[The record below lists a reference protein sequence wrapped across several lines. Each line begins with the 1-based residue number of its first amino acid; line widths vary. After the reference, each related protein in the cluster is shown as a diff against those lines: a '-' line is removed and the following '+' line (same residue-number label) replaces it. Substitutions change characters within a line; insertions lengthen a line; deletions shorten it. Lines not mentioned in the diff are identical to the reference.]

1 MHTKIE
7 ILPANDCGNS
17 GRGDADYYADD
28 ADADFDGDATDV
40 SDTGTDAVHHQLS
53 LNGSGMV
60 GKGRVWFGCILGVFV
75 PGRSVQW
82 KLYNNCTTRRK
93 Q

>member
-1 MHTKIE
+1 MKIE
-7 ILPANDCGNS
+7 ILLANDCGDS
-17 GRGDADYYADD
+17 GRGDAGYYADD
-28 ADADFDGDATDV
+28 ADADSDDANVADTD
-40 SDTGTDAVHHQLS
+40 TDAVHHQLS
-53 LNGSGMV
+53 LNGSGMFGKSSV
-60 GKGRVWFGCILGVFV
+60 GFGCILGVFV